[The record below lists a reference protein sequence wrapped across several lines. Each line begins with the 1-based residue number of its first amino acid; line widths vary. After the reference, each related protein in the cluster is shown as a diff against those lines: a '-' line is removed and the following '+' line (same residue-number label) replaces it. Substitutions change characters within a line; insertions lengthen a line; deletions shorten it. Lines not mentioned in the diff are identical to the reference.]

1 MHTSEAFWYERSG
14 AGASEVTTLPG
25 STDVFVI
32 GGGPAGLAAALAAR
46 RRGFDVTL
54 PDFATPPIDKAC
66 GEGIMPDG
74 LEAAPALG
82 LDLESS
88 GGHVFWRLRWCERG

>member
-1 MHTSEAFWYERSG
+1 IHNSEAFSNKG
-14 AGASEVTTLPG
+14 PDAGASDVTALPG

-54 PDFATPPIDKAC
+54 ADSAVPPIDKAC

-74 LEAAPALG
+74 LAAARALGVDLEAAP
-82 LDLESS
+82 
-88 GGHVFWRLRWCERG
+88 GHMFRGVRFR